1 MTQLRLV
8 SSDWSDSVV
17 FGLQTGVSEGGHFHS
32 LRGRGWQQP
41 SGSMDSGLVRL
52 LIVAALFLLLA
63 GDYAYLL
70 SHLTG
75 VFGSETETGTEA
87 ESKDTGESTAQ
98 LAVMDPGKSRFS
110 VLGVGCLCVFHL
122 LRDFPLL
129 TLSTLHIP
137 TIVSRF
143 GCRVSIRLR
152 SPSTTL
158 HPPPP
163 PTAFP
168 LSEFFIVK
176 VFV

>member
-8 SSDWSDSVV
+8 SSDWSDGVV
-17 FGLQTGVSEGGHFHS
+17 FGLQTGVSECGHFHS

-75 VFGSETETGTEA
+75 VFGSETETGTEV

-98 LAVMDPGKSRFS
+98 LAVMDPGKSRS
-110 VLGVGCLCVFHL
+110 VLGVACLCVFHL

-129 TLSTLHIP
+129 TFTNHV
-137 TIVSRF
+137 TVQM
-143 GCRVSIRLR
+143 
-152 SPSTTL
+152 PS
-158 HPPPP
+158 
-163 PTAFP
+163 
-168 LSEFFIVK
+168 
-176 VFV
+176 